1 MAPFIQLTKKDQPF
15 SSRIEANY
23 NAFQYL
29 KVSFIT
35 TPLLIHADLSKPFVL
50 KINIFDFTMGAMLL
64 QLRENNLLH
73 HVIFH
78 FHEFFLHRLIT
89 RFMIK
94 KTYSHCGCL

>member
-15 SSRIEANY
+15 SWGIEANY

-50 KINIFDFTMGAMLL
+50 KIDVFDFTMGTMLL
-64 QLRENNLLH
+64 QFRENNLFR

-78 FHEFFLHRLIT
+78 FHKFFYT
-89 RFMIK
+89 D
-94 KTYSHCGCL
+94 